1 MYRLY
6 EKVPKSDD
14 NRRDGEESKATINL
28 EYYRHSPI
36 RDLES
41 IMANGLNPDKA
52 KSDLRNYTSDER
64 QKVFY
69 CEGKEGAIT
78 FDCNSRSKFKQMQEQ
93 GKMPLEY
100 TMDSYYR
107 AVHDKG
113 QDRVYLKIK
122 GIELENEQN
131 DNDDRYADAC
141 TSQTIPSENIFV
153 CVLKNPKTGEITYRR
168 EDIIKYMMSQCTV
181 EDIENKYAIDDRQKQ
196 KLINQYTEMQ
206 DEIQKF
212 SKYEMMEIG
221 IEQFYQMIYTI
232 LPNEIGKATIN
243 IPTNSKDNAQQRQKE
258 DEQQIIQEGQKNFEE
273 IE

>member
-1 MYRLY
+1 MYNQ
-6 EKVPKSDD
+6 K
-14 NRRDGEESKATINL
+14 NKAIISS

-36 RDLES
+36 SDLES
-41 IMANGLNPDKA
+41 IMENGLNPDKA
-52 KSDLRNYTSDER
+52 KSDLRDYTSDER

-69 CEGKEGAIT
+69 SEGKEGTIT
-78 FDCNSRSKFKQMQEQ
+78 FDCNSKSKFKQMQEQ

-100 TMDSYYR
+100 TIDSYYKK
-107 AVHDKG
+107 VHDKG

-131 DNDDRYADAC
+131 DNADRYADAC
-141 TSQTIPSENIFV
+141 TSQTIPPENISV

-181 EDIENKYAIDDRQKQ
+181 QDIENKYAIDDRQKE

-212 SKYEMMEIG
+212 SMYEMMEIG
-221 IEQFYQMIYTI
+221 IEQFCQMIYTI
-232 LPNEIGKATIN
+232 SPNEIGKATIN
-243 IPTNSKDNAQQRQKE
+243 TPTNSKDNAKSQVQRDDQILQQAQ
-258 DEQQIIQEGQKNFEE
+258 E
-273 IE
+273 IEDN